1 MTAAIVALGATL
13 IGQPADRALV
23 GERFRTLTRD
33 STWTEIARV
42 PMAFPTFHPQ
52 GMVRIGDMLFVSSVE
67 ITVPTTRFA
76 TPRDGHDRDTGK
88 GVGHLFK
95 VDLRPGRAGRL
106 LASAVLGEG
115 TMYHPGGIDFDGRS
129 LWVPVAEYRPDS
141 RSLVYTVDPDT
152 LKATIVLRVADHI
165 GGLVRDTGT
174 GALHGV
180 SWGSRRFY
188 RWPLTAAGGVDPASA
203 ARPVVRPNPS
213 HYVDYQ
219 DCHVAAPGTMLCGG
233 LSDLRATRATPPLRL
248 GGLDLVD
255 LGDGRPLHQ
264 VPVPLWTPSGQPMTR
279 NPVWLDATDGGLRA
293 YFMPEDD
300 PSVLYIYDVR

>member
-1 MTAAIVALGATL
+1 MTAAIVAFGATL

-42 PMAFPTFHPQ
+42 PMAFPAFHPQ
-52 GMVRIGDMLFVSSVE
+52 GMVRIGDTLFVSSVE

-76 TPRDGHDRDTGK
+76 TPMDGHDRDTGK

-115 TMYHPGGIDFDGRS
+115 TMYHPGGLDFDGTS

-152 LKATIVLRVADHI
+152 LKATVVLRVADHI

-219 DCHVAAPGTMLCGG
+219 DCHVAGPGTMLCGG
-233 LSDLRATRATPPLRL
+233 LSDLRATRAAPPLRL

-264 VPVPLWTPSGQPMTR
+264 VPVPLWTSSGQPMTR
-279 NPVWLDATDGGLRA
+279 NPVWLDATGAGLRA

-300 PSVLYIYDVR
+300 ASVLYIYDVR